1 MPQKKSTIMVA
12 CHRGEG
18 MFCTTMLRHIIVVHD
33 HPLYLVFPDVLSTV
47 GETSYRIGVGFI
59 E

>member
-1 MPQKKSTIMVA
+1 MVA